1 LGAATAKLFASLGAK
16 LTLTGRNEVNLKF
29 VADVNV
35 LVQLMQNAFDG
46 AEIFIRYDSFK
57 KLFHKNWQLLLP
69 K

>member
-46 AEIFIRYDSFK
+46 AEIFIR
-57 KLFHKNWQLLLP
+57 
-69 K
+69 